1 MLTGRQINVN
11 RRFAMTSKK
20 QQPNDQENPSPKEVE
35 LQKRTFLKKLIEL
48 MRKQQRQ
55 KIEDDLPSSSE
66 R

>member
-1 MLTGRQINVN
+1 
-11 RRFAMTSKK
+11 MTSKK
-20 QQPNDQENPSPKEVE
+20 KQSKGQEKPSPKEVE

-55 KIEDDLPSSSE
+55 KIEEDLPSSSE